1 MDLAQILQR
10 LCPPTNAQLQTRT
23 PPTELPG
30 GQGPP
35 KRLFPFSLRGYVPW
49 GVGRS
54 QTGGACPPPSRPS
67 HVHLPDEAVGGGVRR
82 GAAIRALE
90 AALALAVLA
99 LQRGVTG
106 LGGALWASPPRHPQ
120 QHRFRTEHRELLRSA
135 PPAATTQHPQTPTH
149 QSGGGQDALG
159 GRGGWAHS
167 SSNTPPTIIPM
178 PPPRCHMPQPHAHT
192 RVRAP
197 SARTSPPTAP
207 TVSPMGADSAPI
219 RAVGYVEVGGG
230 RTRAHWGGAGCEPRG
245 YALPRKDS
253 WAQLPPVVSG
263 IFRSVSPPPSR
274 LHPSVLEE
282 VKAPGWG
289 STMEPP
295 HSDGQSCPSIPGLGC
310 VPTHAVTAA

>member
-23 PPTELPG
+23 PPTQLPG

-54 QTGGACPPPSRPS
+54 QTGGVCPPPSRPS
-67 HVHLPDEAVGGGVRR
+67 HAHLPDEAVGGGVRR

-106 LGGALWASPPRHPQ
+106 LGGALWASPPQHPQ

-149 QSGGGQDALG
+149 QSGGG
-159 GRGGWAHS
+159 GRMLWG
-167 SSNTPPTIIPM
+167 
-178 PPPRCHMPQPHAHT
+178 
-192 RVRAP
+192 
-197 SARTSPPTAP
+197 
-207 TVSPMGADSAPI
+207 
-219 RAVGYVEVGGG
+219 E
-230 RTRAHWGGAGCEPRG
+230 GGAGPT
-245 YALPRKDS
+245 AAATPPLPS
-253 WAQLPPVVSG
+253 
-263 IFRSVSPPPSR
+263 SPC
-274 LHPSVLEE
+274 HPLAV
-282 VKAPGWG
+282 
-289 STMEPP
+289 T
-295 HSDGQSCPSIPGLGC
+295 CPS
-310 VPTHAVTAA
+310 PTHTHV

>member
-1 MDLAQILQR
+1 MPPAPPLCRGEEGQQAQPWLVTSGLCFHQGGTDGSGSDIATAVPPHQR
-10 LCPPTNAQLQTRT
+10 SAANQDPPHTAPWGSRATKEAVPIQPQRICALRGGEEPNRGCVPPHPPT
-23 PPTELPG
+23 
-30 GQGPP
+30 
-35 KRLFPFSLRGYVPW
+35 
-49 GVGRS
+49 
-54 QTGGACPPPSRPS
+54 RPS
-67 HVHLPDEAVGGGVRR
+67 HAHLPDEAVGGGVRR

-106 LGGALWASPPRHPQ
+106 LGGALWASLPRHPQ

-149 QSGGGQDALG
+149 QSGGGGQDALG

-263 IFRSVSPPPSR
+263 IFRSLSPPP
-274 LHPSVLEE
+274 
-282 VKAPGWG
+282 PG
-289 STMEPP
+289 
-295 HSDGQSCPSIPGLGC
+295 SIPLC
-310 VPTHAVTAA
+310 WRR

>member
-23 PPTELPG
+23 PPTQLPG

-54 QTGGACPPPSRPS
+54 QTGGVCPPPSRPS
-67 HVHLPDEAVGGGVRR
+67 HAHLPDEAVGGGVRR

-106 LGGALWASPPRHPQ
+106 LGGALWASPPQHPQ

-149 QSGGGQDALG
+149 QSGGGAGCSGGEGGLG
-159 GRGGWAHS
+159 PQQQQH
-167 SSNTPPTIIPM
+167 PPY
-178 PPPRCHMPQPHAHT
+178 HHPHATPSLSHAPAPRTHT
-192 RVRAP
+192 
-197 SARTSPPTAP
+197 
-207 TVSPMGADSAPI
+207 
-219 RAVGYVEVGGG
+219 
-230 RTRAHWGGAGCEPRG
+230 CESS
-245 YALPRKDS
+245 LSKN
-253 WAQLPPVVSG
+253 
-263 IFRSVSPPPSR
+263 
-274 LHPSVLEE
+274 
-282 VKAPGWG
+282 
-289 STMEPP
+289 EPP
-295 HSDGQSCPSIPGLGC
+295 HCTHG
-310 VPTHAVTAA
+310 VPHGG

>member
-23 PPTELPG
+23 PPTQLPG

-54 QTGGACPPPSRPS
+54 QTGGVCPPPSRPS
-67 HVHLPDEAVGGGVRR
+67 HAHLPDEAVGGGVRR

-106 LGGALWASPPRHPQ
+106 LGGALWASPPQHPQ

-149 QSGGGQDALG
+149 QSGGGGQDVPPPPPPF
-159 GRGGWAHS
+159 AHS
-167 SSNTPPTIIPM
+167 
-178 PPPRCHMPQPHAHT
+178 
-192 RVRAP
+192 VR
-197 SARTSPPTAP
+197 
-207 TVSPMGADSAPI
+207 ML
-219 RAVGYVEVGGG
+219 
-230 RTRAHWGGAGCEPRG
+230 C
-245 YALPRKDS
+245 LLKS
-253 WAQLPPVVSG
+253 WVLLVPLGTQL
-263 IFRSVSPPPSR
+263 
-274 LHPSVLEE
+274 E
-282 VKAPGWG
+282 
-289 STMEPP
+289 
-295 HSDGQSCPSIPGLGC
+295 SICKG
-310 VPTHAVTAA
+310 